1 MREKQLKS
9 GICKEVRQVSICDE
23 GGLAIQL
30 CIWGE
35 FANKFDLGADEHPVI
50 AIKRATV
57 SDWGGKSLNSN
68 EDSQIIVNP
77 PHPRTKVLQEWYK
90 YLPDPSSIGSVTQNA
105 RNDMNL

>member
-1 MREKQLKS
+1 
-9 GICKEVRQVSICDE
+9 
-23 GGLAIQL
+23 L

-90 YLPDPSSIGSVTQNA
+90 YLPDTSSIGSVTQNQ
-105 RNDMNL
+105 RNDLNLSNTGGDNQFEQRPRQKLLIKEMVD